1 MKIHL
6 SCQENLSCNGFLHVS
21 VISHLR
27 CYLKNTL
34 VHSIFK
40 RKRERKVRLEQ
51 GWRGVF
57 RRSALLYRLQQSGTC
72 NTIKAESVMGNISR
86 NILMSVTFFPLSLL
100 NTWSHHTA
108 AETKW
113 PHHSGNFI
121 HYLSCELVQKRAKS
135 KANKAEQIKVKSRQ
149 DCYVHKHVKKTTTCI
164 YKHIDSWQIRG
175 KNNIKCLCKVLDH
188 HVP

>member
-1 MKIHL
+1 MRSLLQQCSSSCCWNNVNGLMNMHVNLLIKLIILMKIHL

-100 NTWSHHTA
+100 NT
-108 AETKW
+108 
-113 PHHSGNFI
+113 
-121 HYLSCELVQKRAKS
+121 
-135 KANKAEQIKVKSRQ
+135 
-149 DCYVHKHVKKTTTCI
+149 
-164 YKHIDSWQIRG
+164 
-175 KNNIKCLCKVLDH
+175 
-188 HVP
+188 